1 MVVIRLSRAGAKKR
15 PYYNIVV
22 ADKAAPRDG
31 RFIERLGFSNPM
43 AAGRDTALR
52 IDTERLEFWQKRG
65 AVPSDAVR
73 KLMRRFRKHEG
84 KIIPNPARPSKTKR
98 GKLKAAQAEGAPTPT
113 PPPAPTPAAAAP
125 APTPTPAEPAPGA
138 DAGSGTAP
146 ASGADAGSGSG
157 SGGSESGTASAGAEQ
172 PAPETAPTPAASPAG
187 DSDDTAA
194 QS

>member
-22 ADKAAPRDG
+22 ADKSAPRDG

-98 GKLKAAQAEGAPTPT
+98 GKLKAAQAEGAPSPV
-113 PPPAPTPAAAAP
+113 PTPAAPAPSPTPAAAP

-138 DAGSGTAP
+138 DAGSG
-146 ASGADAGSGSG
+146 SGSG
-157 SGGSESGTASAGAEQ
+157 ESESGTASAGAGQ